1 MRVAFKIAWRYF
13 FSKSRQTII
22 NRINA
27 IALIVIVIASASLLI
42 VLSAFSGL
50 KDFGLSFSN
59 AFDPDYRVTPV
70 QGKTLTIDSV
80 ALNQLYSISEIKDLA
95 PIIEEKVFLS
105 FKEKNQVAYLKGVG
119 VDYLKVVPGDSLVA
133 VGEWLVPETN
143 GVVVGYGIASA
154 LGLGVYDYSS
164 FLNIS
169 IPRNKTKSAF
179 EKSPF
184 QSISSVVIGLYQISE
199 DLDKKYIFAPTA
211 FAQELLQYSEEVY
224 SAIELKTKSKTDLKQ
239 LKQQI
244 EKILGKE
251 VVVRDRIQLNAA
263 LYKMLNTENLVI
275 YLIFTLVL
283 IIAFFNVVGAL
294 IMMILDKKPQMRIL
308 ATMGARSKKLRL
320 VFYLLGMLITVI
332 GGLVGIASASILI
345 AIQSATPFLYVPGT
359 SLPYPVRLEFKNLVL
374 VFFTLVFLGSIASS
388 WASRSVGSEGLGK
401 N

>member
-27 IALIVIVIASASLLI
+27 IALIVIVVATASLLI

-59 AFDPDYRVTPV
+59 VFDPDHRVTPV
-70 QGKTLTIDSV
+70 LGKTLTLDSI
-80 ALNQLYSISEIKDLA
+80 ALNRLHSISEIKDFT
-95 PIIEEKVFLS
+95 PILEEKVFLS
-105 FKEKNQVAYLKGVG
+105 FKEKTQVAYLKGVG
-119 VDYLKVVPGDSLVA
+119 NDYLKVIPGDSFVA
-133 VGEWLVPETN
+133 IGEWLVPETN

-179 EKSPF
+179 GKSPF
-184 QSISSVVIGLYQISE
+184 QSVSSVVIGLYQISE
-199 DLDKKYIFAPTA
+199 DLDKKYIFAPLT
-211 FAQELLQYSEEVY
+211 FAQELLQYPEGIY
-224 SAIELKTKSKTDLKQ
+224 SAIELKTKPETDIKQ
-239 LKQQI
+239 LEQKI

-308 ATMGARSKKLRL
+308 VAMGARPKNLRL
-320 VFYLLGMLITVI
+320 VFFLLGLLITVI
-332 GGLVGIASASILI
+332 GGLVGITSASILI
-345 AIQSATPFLYVPGT
+345 AIQSAAPFLYVPGT
-359 SLPYPVRLEFKNLVL
+359 SLPYPVSLEFKNLIL
-374 VFFTLVFLGSIASS
+374 VFFTLVLLGSIASS
-388 WASRSVGSEGLGK
+388 WASRSVGGKSLGK